1 MEMDRVQTDGAR
13 GNEAG
18 KRDKNGEE
26 HQSKQGGDEDRTGRG
41 GETEIC
47 KIKGGKDE

>member
-18 KRDKNGEE
+18 KRDKKYGEE
-26 HQSKQGGDEDRTGRG
+26 HQSKTVMGD
-41 GETEIC
+41 ETEI
-47 KIKGGKDE
+47 

>member
-18 KRDKNGEE
+18 KEIKMGWSTNANG
-26 HQSKQGGDEDRTGRG
+26 G
-41 GETEIC
+41 
-47 KIKGGKDE
+47 

>member
-1 MEMDRVQTDGAR
+1 MDRVQTDGAR

-26 HQSKQGGDEDRTGRG
+26 HQSKQGMKAGQEWVARQKYV
-41 GETEIC
+41 
-47 KIKGGKDE
+47 KIKRQR